1 MFEPPRKLWKI
12 LMLRSH
18 PSPIKLALRSRKGTR
33 ALVYFSNPP
42 WNSSQKISGTQSGAP
57 PTLRQVRL
65 TWGPCYNAA
74 CDAVGLGWGPGSAFL
89 ISSQVMPMLLI
100 RRLRF
105 VSQGCGSSSLH
116 LSSET
121 LRQFIILSSSALSSK
136 MGWAI
141 PTLEVRVK
149 CSNMHTLLY
158 IK

>member
-33 ALVYFSNPP
+33 ALVYFSSPP
-42 WNSSQKISGTQSGAP
+42 WNTSQKISGTQSGAP
-57 PTLRQVRL
+57 PNLRQVHL

-74 CDAVGLGWGPGSAFL
+74 CDAVGLGWSPGSAFL
-89 ISSQVMPMLLI
+89 ISSRVMPMLLI
-100 RRLRF
+100 RRLCF
-105 VSQGCGSSSLH
+105 VSQGCGSSSLY
-116 LSSET
+116 LSSKT
-121 LRQFIILSSSALSSK
+121 LRQFILNSSTLSSK